1 MDERNA
7 HPPYIRATRPKGDS
21 MTAKTEENIDVL
33 KEELQTLRKQ
43 IESLQGRGTRRFGPH
58 RSGGRGP

>member
-1 MDERNA
+1 
-7 HPPYIRATRPKGDS
+7 

-43 IESLQGRGTRRFGPH
+43 IENLAKAVEQDASGRTCLLYTSRCV
-58 RSGGRGP
+58 